1 MSDGVVVK
9 VKRLLSQITVDRAVE
24 LGGTLLAMTGAIMV
38 AHMVH
43 VGWFFYL
50 AANALLVVLFVRK
63 RLWFLMALTFVFI
76 YADLIGIKNYFIGS

>member
-1 MSDGVVVK
+1 MSNGVVVK
-9 VKRLLSQITVDRAVE
+9 IKNALKSITLDRGIE
-24 LGGTLLAMTGAIMV
+24 MGGTLLAMAGAVMV

-76 YADLIGIKNYFIGS
+76 YADLIGIKNYFVGS